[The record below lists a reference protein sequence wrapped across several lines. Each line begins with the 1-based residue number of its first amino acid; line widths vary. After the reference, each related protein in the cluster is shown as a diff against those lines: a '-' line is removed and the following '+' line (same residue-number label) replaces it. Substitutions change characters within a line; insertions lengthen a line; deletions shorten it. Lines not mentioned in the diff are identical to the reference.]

1 MTLHVLKNDYRCL
14 RLFAGC
20 SIFAGLLAWL
30 PVLHAEA
37 PQRCVELTADVTL
50 NEISP
55 KADVHVWIPVPQR
68 SAWQDVRQVVQWE
81 DLPLDLTQEQR
92 FGNKMLHGAGRI
104 DSNSAKFEIVWQ
116 VRRREEAKVGAESN
130 AELQAAER
138 ALWLR
143 STAKVPV
150 GGAPLTLLQGISL
163 PVDARAR
170 IRVIYDRVLQHM
182 SYDKSRPG
190 YGTGDAVWAC
200 DSRFGNCTDFHSLF
214 MSLARSQSIPTQFE
228 IGYPLPTGKKAGQLT
243 GYHCWAWFHQSGLG
257 WQPVDISEADKHPEL
272 TDYYFGHLSSD
283 RVAFSVGRD
292 IQLAPAQRGKPLNYF
307 VVPYAEV
314 DGVAIESSQLDFT
327 LSFRDR

>member
-1 MTLHVLKNDYRCL
+1 M
-14 RLFAGC
+14 
-20 SIFAGLLAWL
+20 
-30 PVLHAEA
+30 
-37 PQRCVELTADVTL
+37 
-50 NEISP
+50 
-55 KADVHVWIPVPQR
+55 
-68 SAWQDVRQVVQWE
+68 
-81 DLPLDLTQEQR
+81 
-92 FGNKMLHGAGRI
+92 
-104 DSNSAKFEIVWQ
+104 
-116 VRRREEAKVGAESN
+116 
-130 AELQAAER
+130 
-138 ALWLR
+138 
-143 STAKVPV
+143 
-150 GGAPLTLLQGISL
+150 
-163 PVDARAR
+163 
-170 IRVIYDRVLQHM
+170 LQHM